1 MDIDAPALVVAAICV
16 LILAAAFV
24 LLFGAKSER
33 DILARM
39 QGAGARPGSRT
50 RTRGRRRARTPCSTS

>member
-1 MDIDAPALVVAAICV
+1 MDMDASALMVAAICV

-33 DILARM
+33 DIVARM
-39 QGAGARPGSRT
+39 QGAAHGPEPA